1 MVIGAKMSGRGLRPL
16 RHIIG
21 MRLGSVGRGQTVT
34 FFTADVTREDLM
46 VLRQLLAAGT
56 IRSVVDRHYELSQV
70 PDALRYLGEGHARG
84 KIVITV

>member
-1 MVIGAKMSGRGLRPL
+1 MSGRGLGPL

-46 VLRQLLAAGT
+46 VLHSCSPPE
-56 IRSVVDRHYELSQV
+56 RSGPSSTG
-70 PDALRYLGEGHARG
+70 A
-84 KIVITV
+84 TS